1 MNTLMKILAADD
13 VNAQANKIVKE
24 QLQVKLMETQLKL
37 DLTNVNLALMEARYQ
52 SDLLQAKHNLELLQ
66 AQHKSELVD
75 VKSELVDVKSELADV
90 KSELADV
97 KSELADVKSE
107 LADVKSE
114 LADLNSDILAKLTT
128 DINNLRKKN
137 KELVSESQNRYNAF
151 LEFIECISSRIDK
164 NNKNDAEN
172 NITTKVIADT
182 NQAFSTLEN
191 NKILVSTYFGRK
203 ISNSELVALR
213 LDNEK
218 LVFERKKQKYTC
230 KMCTDHFMYIK
241 CK

>member
-66 AQHKSELVD
+66 AQH
-75 VKSELVDVKSELADV
+75 
-90 KSELADV
+90 